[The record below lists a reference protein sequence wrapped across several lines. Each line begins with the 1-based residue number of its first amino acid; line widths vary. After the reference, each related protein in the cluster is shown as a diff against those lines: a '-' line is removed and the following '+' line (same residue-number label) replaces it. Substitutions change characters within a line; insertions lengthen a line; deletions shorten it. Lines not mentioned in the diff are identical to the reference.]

1 MGKKKEEFVWDFSE
15 VPDAAIIA
23 EAGRRRQKMGHRPKV
38 PTACKHCGKI
48 FGAAE
53 VRRHWP
59 VCPKKPIR
67 GTARGLTTLLVTRCG
82 LAAPEPTGFFGCLSD
97 SSAGPCSGRW

>member
-38 PTACKHCGKI
+38 PTACKHCGEI

-59 VCPKKPIR
+59 VCPKKQR
-67 GTARGLTTLLVTRCG
+67 KSRR
-82 LAAPEPTGFFGCLSD
+82 
-97 SSAGPCSGRW
+97 SAVASCSHRED

>member
-1 MGKKKEEFVWDFSE
+1 MLKSRKVRTWRLDVGKKKEEFVWDFSE
-15 VPDAAIIA
+15 VPDAQIIA

-38 PTACKHCGKI
+38 PTPCKHCGKL

-53 VRRHWP
+53 VRKHWP

-67 GTARGLTTLLVTRCG
+67 GTAKKREL
-82 LAAPEPTGFFGCLSD
+82 
-97 SSAGPCSGRW
+97 CS